1 MKIASVVA
9 LVVGAAVLIPTAA
22 SAACSTCTI
31 QSKKPAKGGKFE
43 YKMSC
48 IHDTSGDEIM
58 NVVIA
63 AKDDEAMKLAKGKC
77 P

>member
-1 MKIASVVA
+1 MKFATAAA
-9 LVVGAAVLIPTAA
+9 LLIGAAILIPTAA

-31 QSKKPAKGGKFE
+31 QSKKATKDGKFE

-58 NVVIA
+58 NVVTA
-63 AKDDEAMKLAKGKC
+63 AKDADAMKAAKGKC

>member
-9 LVVGAAVLIPTAA
+9 LVIGAAVLIPTAA

-31 QSKKPAKGGKFE
+31 QSKKPTKGGKFE

>member
-1 MKIASVVA
+1 MKIASIAA
-9 LVVGAAVLIPTAA
+9 LLVSAAILVPSAA

-31 QSKKPAKGGKFE
+31 QEKKAGKDGKVQ

-58 NVVIA
+58 ITVAA
-63 AKDDEAMKLAKGKC
+63 AKDADAQKAAKGKC

>member
-1 MKIASVVA
+1 MKIAS
-9 LVVGAAVLIPTAA
+9 AAVLLISAAILLPTAA

-58 NVVIA
+58 NTVIA